1 MIKSTLTQKQTS
13 KQTKSNPVSPA
24 SINLEVRFEGYNVA
38 HWVKCLPSLCK
49 YKALGGG
56 EGEGQGSRKGGFKFS
71 VKQTDKPLASTQ
83 EAQTGGYRMSEGASS
98 LFCLLTEIKKNWK
111 PA

>member
-1 MIKSTLTQKQTS
+1 M
-13 KQTKSNPVSPA
+13 
-24 SINLEVRFEGYNVA
+24 A

-56 EGEGQGSRKGGFKFS
+56 EGEGQGSGKGGFKFS

-83 EAQTGGYRMSEGASS
+83 EAQTGGCRMSEGGIIAFLS
-98 LFCLLTEIKKNWK
+98 LD
-111 PA
+111 